1 MCGNQIMNGLVL
13 PSDSLIFRK
22 LIFSMRMAAIFSPDV
37 KQQSI
42 NQSKNILIVR
52 KLTET
57 KKC

>member
-1 MCGNQIMNGLVL
+1 MNGLVL

-22 LIFSMRMAAIFSPDV
+22 LIFSMRMAEILSPDV